1 MEYYIGIDGGG
12 TKTRCILTDENLKI
26 IKSSD
31 GKASNP
37 LTTGFDIAASRII
50 SLIKKVSGNTKISLC
65 VIGTAGVGRKN
76 NLDLL
81 LKSIKVFAHKKNILI
96 PPIKILT
103 DIEITFEGAFSGD
116 TGAILISGTGS
127 ILYAKD
133 EKSNFLRVGGFGRL
147 IGDEGSG
154 YSIGR
159 KALSSISKCFDGR
172 KKTTALSKVF
182 SSKYNV
188 TGSNQLISLIH
199 SPKFNIAELAKL
211 VIALASK
218 GNRECIQIL
227 NEEIEELI
235 LHIRALT
242 RRIKSGKINLCLQ
255 GSLISK
261 SNYFSGKL
269 KARINK
275 NFPEIKII
283 KAKYPPEI
291 GAVLIA
297 KKFSS

>member
-12 TKTRCILTDENLKI
+12 TKTRCILTDENLNI
-26 IKSSD
+26 IKSSN

-37 LTTGFDIAASRII
+37 LNTGFDVAASRIV
-50 SLIKKVSGNTKISLC
+50 SLIKTVSGNKKISLC

-76 NLDLL
+76 NSDLL
-81 LKSIKVFAHKKNILI
+81 LKSIKESARKKHIQI
-96 PPIKILT
+96 PPIKIFT
-103 DIEITFEGAFSGD
+103 DIEITFEGAFIGAP
-116 TGAILISGTGS
+116 GAILIAGTGS

-133 EKSNFLRVGGFGRL
+133 EKNNFLRVGGFGRL

-159 KALSSISKCFDGR
+159 KALSTISKSFDGR
-172 KKTTALSKVF
+172 KKSTALSKVF
-182 SSKYNV
+182 SSQYKIN
-188 TGSNQLISLIH
+188 GINQLISLIH
-199 SPKFNIAELAKL
+199 SPKFSIAEIAKL
-211 VIALASK
+211 VISLAEK
-218 GNRECIQIL
+218 GNRESIQIL

-235 LHIRALT
+235 LHIRAIAS
-242 RRIKSGKINLCLQ
+242 RIKSEKINLCFQ
-255 GSLISK
+255 GSLISQT
-261 SNYFSGKL
+261 NYYSKKL
-269 KARINK
+269 KEQINK
-275 NFPEIKII
+275 KFPGIKII

>member
-12 TKTRCILTDENLKI
+12 TKTRCILTDENLNI
-26 IKSSD
+26 IKSSE

-37 LTTGFDIAASRII
+37 LITGFDITASRII
-50 SLIKKVSGNTKISLC
+50 SLIKDVSGRKKISLC

-76 NLDLL
+76 NSDLL
-81 LKSIKVFAHKKNILI
+81 LESIRESARIKNISI

-103 DIEITFEGAFSGD
+103 DIEITFEGAFSGN
-116 TGAILISGTGS
+116 TGAILIAGTGS

-133 EKSNFLRVGGFGRL
+133 EKNNFLRVGGFGRL

-159 KALSSISKCFDGR
+159 KALSSISKSFDGR
-172 KKTTALSKVF
+172 KKSTALSKVF
-182 SSKYNV
+182 SSQYKIN
-188 TGSNQLISLIH
+188 GINQLISLIH

-211 VIALASK
+211 AITLAEK
-218 GNRECIQIL
+218 GNSECIQIL
-227 NEEIEELI
+227 NEEIEDLI

-242 RRIKSGKINLCLQ
+242 RKIKSEKINLCLQ

-261 SNYFSGKL
+261 SNYFSRKL
-269 KARINK
+269 KAQIKK

-297 KKFSS
+297 KKFSF